1 MVCEHQE
8 EVLIGV
14 DDGEGVLSDLSHDR
28 DKRASVSDR
37 TDKEAISTLARITC
51 VEDFVL
57 AVIRHIDGQRA
68 VRVRGVFVDKLIGV
82 LGCPNLMKID
92 LLVDILCCQLGASGR
107 LWIACVVK
115 AIIV

>member
-8 EVLIGV
+8 EVLVGV

-28 DKRASVSDR
+28 DKRASISNR
-37 TDKEAISTLARITC
+37 TDKEAISTLARIAC

-57 AVIRHIDGQRA
+57 AVIRHVDCQRA
-68 VRVRGVFVDKLIGV
+68 VGISGVFVDKLIGV

-92 LLVDILCCQLGASGR
+92 LLVNILSS
-107 LWIACVVK
+107 
-115 AIIV
+115 